1 MVLKDLLKNK
11 LSDFIWFY
19 LKLGPKIFLSIILSI
34 LVGLLDSIGLSM
46 FLPLLQIFNENQTF
60 DKSGLGNFELL
71 INWITSTGLEMNL
84 TTILYLIV
92 VFFVL
97 KGISKYIS
105 EILKIIL
112 QQNLLKKVRLALLE
126 DFSNINFNYYLKS
139 DKGQVQNTLT
149 GELDRVQQAFGT
161 YFTAL
166 EQFFSVLVYV
176 TFAFFV
182 DFNSAFLLTLGGL
195 LINILYKTI
204 YSKTK
209 KASYR
214 YTDSSNFL
222 QSQILQYVH
231 NFKYFHATSTY
242 KIYLEKIRNTVFG
255 IENTRRRIGFYNSIL
270 SAAREPIV
278 LFVFCII
285 IYIQVNILDGVLGS
299 ILISFLFF
307 YRALTNLTLM
317 QSSWNGYIGLSGSI
331 NNMKLFSAELKNN
344 QKLKPQEKFNGFH
357 RNIKISNLSFN
368 YDDRLVLDS
377 INLEINKNECVAFIG
392 ESGSGKTTLIN
403 IICGLM
409 TYKSGSITIDGQE
422 LSQIDK
428 TTYQSKIGY
437 ITQEPVIFNDT
448 LFNNITLW
456 DEKNKK
462 NIDRFNNVIDQS
474 VLLDLITQLPNK
486 EDTVLGS
493 NGMNLSGGQRQR
505 ISIAREL
512 YKNKDIL
519 ILDEATSSLDLGTEK
534 LIKKTIDFIKKTCTV
549 IIITHRLSTIDNV
562 DKTYRLERGSLK
574 SKI

>member
-1 MVLKDLLKNK
+1 
-11 LSDFIWFY
+11 
-19 LKLGPKIFLSIILSI
+19 
-34 LVGLLDSIGLSM
+34 
-46 FLPLLQIFNENQTF
+46 
-60 DKSGLGNFELL
+60 
-71 INWITSTGLEMNL
+71 
-84 TTILYLIV
+84 
-92 VFFVL
+92 
-97 KGISKYIS
+97 
-105 EILKIIL
+105 
-112 QQNLLKKVRLALLE
+112 
-126 DFSNINFNYYLKS
+126 
-139 DKGQVQNTLT
+139 
-149 GELDRVQQAFGT
+149 
-161 YFTAL
+161 
-166 EQFFSVLVYV
+166 
-176 TFAFFV
+176 
-182 DFNSAFLLTLGGL
+182 
-195 LINILYKTI
+195 
-204 YSKTK
+204 
-209 KASYR
+209 
-214 YTDSSNFL
+214 
-222 QSQILQYVH
+222 
-231 NFKYFHATSTY
+231 
-242 KIYLEKIRNTVFG
+242 
-255 IENTRRRIGFYNSIL
+255 
-270 SAAREPIV
+270 
-278 LFVFCII
+278 
-285 IYIQVNILDGVLGS
+285 
-299 ILISFLFF
+299 
-307 YRALTNLTLM
+307 M
-317 QSSWNGYIGLSGSI
+317 QGSWNGYIGLSGSI

-519 ILDEATSSLDLGTEK
+519 ILDEATSSLDLDTEK